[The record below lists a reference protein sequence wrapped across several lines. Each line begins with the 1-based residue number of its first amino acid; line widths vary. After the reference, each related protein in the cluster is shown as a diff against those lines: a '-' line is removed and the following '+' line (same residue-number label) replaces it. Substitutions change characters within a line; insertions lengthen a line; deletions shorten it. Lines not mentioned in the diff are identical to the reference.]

1 MSSVLSD
8 SSIIESAQAETR
20 DRNSTASLSVPEA
33 ERSPPTTSLEHEHA
47 PEHEQ
52 TPENDPGSD
61 PAPASDPHSVFPVT
75 DWICPDGRRVWSVT
89 RNNISIPDTRDAQFK
104 EGLYHL
110 VIIWLSHVRET
121 VQYSIDCVILHSCTL
136 YPALFDVS
144 IHPHG
149 SVLPPTIHSPPHSV
163 APWPP

>member
-8 SSIIESAQAETR
+8 SSIIESDQAETR
-20 DRNSTASLSVPEA
+20 DRNSAASLSVPEA
-33 ERSPPTTSLEHEHA
+33 ERSPSHEHEHD
-47 PEHEQ
+47 

-61 PAPASDPHSVFPVT
+61 PAPASDPHRVFPIT

-89 RNNISIPDTRDAQFK
+89 RNNISIPHTRDAQFK

-121 VQYSIDCVILHSCTL
+121 V
-136 YPALFDVS
+136 
-144 IHPHG
+144 
-149 SVLPPTIHSPPHSV
+149 
-163 APWPP
+163 